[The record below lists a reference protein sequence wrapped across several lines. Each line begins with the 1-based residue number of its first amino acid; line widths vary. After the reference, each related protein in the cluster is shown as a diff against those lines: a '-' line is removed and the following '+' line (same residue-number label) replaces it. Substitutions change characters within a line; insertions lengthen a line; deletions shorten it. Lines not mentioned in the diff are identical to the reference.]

1 MEPFKNMI
9 GTQVAEQTAKAILR
23 TDPSF
28 PKDQFLKNIKKELEP
43 LELKARVKVIS
54 QRLDE
59 CLKHNKKKNLKILT
73 LALKQSEDDSI
84 GLSGFA
90 AWPVTD
96 YVATYGIE
104 EFDASMEAL
113 KAMTKVF
120 TAEFAVRDFFI
131 KDQKKTLE
139 YFNKWVEDESE
150 HVRRLV
156 SEGSRPLLPWG
167 QKLHRFV
174 EDPKHTWHLLEKLK
188 NDESLYVRKSVAN
201 HLNDHSKNH
210 PDFVIDKLTAW
221 SQQKKISKELDW
233 VIKHATRTL
242 IKKGHSRAFKL
253 HGVDAHL
260 VEVKAQK
267 LLTKKIKLGES
278 LKVEVVLVNNSK
290 KAQKFILDHE
300 VHLLKANNKHN
311 VKCFKGIKLE
321 IKAQEKKTF
330 TLSVPL
336 KAVTTRTYYSGKH
349 FWNSKL
355 NGVSLDKLA
364 FTLET

>member
-1 MEPFKNMI
+1 MEPFKNLI
-9 GTQVAEQTAKAILR
+9 GPQVAEQTAKAILR
-23 TDPSF
+23 ADPTF
-28 PKDQFLKNIKKELEP
+28 PKSQFLKNIKQELGP

-54 QRLDE
+54 RRLNE
-59 CLKHNKKKNLKILT
+59 CLKHNTKKNLKILT
-73 LALKQSEDDSI
+73 SAVKQDDEDTL

-96 YVATYGIE
+96 YVASYGIE
-104 EFDASMEAL
+104 EFEASMEAL
-113 KAMTKVF
+113 KVMTKAF
-120 TAEFAVRDFFI
+120 TAEFAIRDFFI
-131 KDQKKTLE
+131 ADQKKTLA
-139 YFNKWVEDESE
+139 YFNEWVEDECE

-210 PDFVIDKLTAW
+210 PDFIIEKLTAW
-221 SQQKKISKELDW
+221 SQHKKISPELEW

-242 IKKGHSRAFKL
+242 IKKGHAKAFKL
-253 HGVDAHL
+253 HGVDTDL

-290 KAQKFILDHE
+290 KTQKFILDHE

-330 TLSVPL
+330 TLNLPL

-355 NGVSLDKLA
+355 NGTSYEKLA